1 MMSFIALIVAGT
13 SLTFAALV
21 YEQNK
26 KMERRM
32 KDLENKL

>member
-21 YEQNK
+21 LEQNK
-26 KMERRM
+26 K
-32 KDLENKL
+32 LEKRISELEHKR